1 MKEDMM
7 RKTNLIRVSIFS
19 QLVIWALI
27 ITTFVMGTFP
37 PDTQAMLAP
46 AVSSSDDSLLIAT
59 RSADLQRVQTVLE
72 SKMIQQRLEEVGLTP
87 EEVNARLSQL
97 SDAQLHQ
104 LATQL
109 DSLMPGGDGG
119 LGILILVLAIAVLAV
134 LFVYLFKRV

>member
-1 MKEDMM
+1 MEDMM
-7 RKTNLIRVSIFS
+7 RKKNLIRVSTFS
-19 QLVIWALI
+19 QLVIWALV
-27 ITTFVMGTFP
+27 ITTFVMGAFP

-46 AVSSSDDSLLIAT
+46 AVSSSGDSLLIAT
-59 RSADLQRVQTVLE
+59 RGADLQRVQTVLE
-72 SKMIQQRLEEVGLTP
+72 SKMIQQRLEELGLTP
-87 EEVNARLSQL
+87 EEINARLSQL

-119 LGILILVLAIAVLAV
+119 LGIIIALLVIAVLVV

>member
-1 MKEDMM
+1 M
-7 RKTNLIRVSIFS
+7 RKKNLIRVSTFS
-19 QLVIWALI
+19 QLVIWTLV
-27 ITTFVMGTFP
+27 ITTFIMGAFP

-46 AVSSSDDSLLIAT
+46 AVASSEDGLVVAG
-59 RSADLQRVQTVLE
+59 RGADLQRVQTVLE
-72 SKMIQQRLEEVGLTP
+72 SKMIQQRLEELGLTP
-87 EEVNARLSQL
+87 EEINTRLSQL

-119 LGILILVLAIAVLAV
+119 LGIIIALLVIAVLAV

>member
-1 MKEDMM
+1 M
-7 RKTNLIRVSIFS
+7 RKKNLIRVSTFS
-19 QLVIWALI
+19 QLVIWALV
-27 ITTFVMGTFP
+27 ITTFAMGAFP

-46 AVSSSDDSLLIAT
+46 AVSSSGDSVLIAT

-72 SKMIQQRLEEVGLTP
+72 SKMIQQRLEELGLTP
-87 EEVNARLSQL
+87 EEIDARLSQL

-119 LGILILVLAIAVLAV
+119 LGIIIALLVIAVLVV

>member
-1 MKEDMM
+1 M
-7 RKTNLIRVSIFS
+7 RKKNLIRVSTFS
-19 QLVIWALI
+19 QLVIWALV
-27 ITTFVMGTFP
+27 ITTFVMGAFP

-46 AVSSSDDSLLIAT
+46 AVSSSGDSLLIAT
-59 RSADLQRVQTVLE
+59 RGADLQRVQTVLE
-72 SKMIQQRLEEVGLTP
+72 SKMIQQRLEELGLTP
-87 EEVNARLSQL
+87 EEINARLSQL

-119 LGILILVLAIAVLAV
+119 LGIIIALLVIAVLVV

>member
-1 MKEDMM
+1 M
-7 RKTNLIRVSIFS
+7 RKKNLIRVSIFS
-19 QLVIWALI
+19 QLVIWALV
-27 ITTFVMGTFP
+27 ITTFVMGVFP

-46 AVSSSDDSLLIAT
+46 AVSSSGDSLLIAT

-72 SKMIQQRLEEVGLTP
+72 SKMIQQRLEELGLTP
-87 EEVNARLSQL
+87 EEINARLSQL

-119 LGILILVLAIAVLAV
+119 LGIIIALLVIAVLVV